1 MSTNPM
7 LANPS
12 ATDKQVLKK
21 YLELPQ
27 PDGKT
32 LATYIWIDGSGE
44 NLRSKTMTI
53 DFEPKEAAQL
63 PWWNFDGS
71 STGQAEGSNSDVYL
85 KPVAVF
91 NDPFL
96 QGKNKLVMCETYKYD
111 KTPAE
116 TNKRMKCNEAMLKA
130 AETKPWFGIEQEYSL
145 LDRDGW
151 PFGWPKPHGYPQP
164 QGPYYCSVG
173 ADRSY
178 GRDIV
183 DAHYKACLYAGV
195 KICGINGEVMPS
207 QWEFQVGPCEG
218 IDAGDHLWM
227 GRYILHRV
235 AEEFGIIVTFDPK
248 PITGNWNG
256 AGAHT
261 NFSTKDM
268 REEGGIKYIEDA
280 IEKLSKRHKRHIQV
294 YDPRGGLDNRRRLT
308 GNHETSSIEEFSA
321 GIANRGCSI
330 RIPRSVGEE
339 KRGYLEDRRPASNC
353 DPYSVTEMLVRT
365 TVLNETD

>member
-1 MSTNPM
+1 MSNPA
-7 LANPS
+7 LSNPS
-12 ATDKQVLKK
+12 ATDKEVLRK
-21 YLELPQ
+21 YLDLPQ
-27 PDGKT
+27 PDDRV
-32 LATYIWIDGSGE
+32 LVTYIWIDGTGE
-44 NLRSKTMTI
+44 NLRSKTMTV
-53 DFEPKEAAQL
+53 DFIPKEVGQL

-85 KPVAVF
+85 KPVAIF

-96 QGKNKLVMCETYKYD
+96 RGNNKLVLAETYKYD
-111 KTPAE
+111 KTPHE
-116 TNKRMKCNEAMLKA
+116 TNKRHSCNKAMEAGKA
-130 AETKPWFGIEQEYSL
+130 AQPWFGIEQEYSL

-151 PFGWPKPHGYPQP
+151 PFGWPKPHGYPAP

-178 GRDIV
+178 GRDV
-183 DAHYKACLYAGV
+183 VEAHYKACLYAGV
-195 KICGINGEVMPS
+195 KICGINGEVMAS
-207 QWEFQVGPCEG
+207 QWEFQVGPLEG
-218 IDAGDHLWM
+218 ISCGDHLWM

-235 AEEFGIIVTFDPK
+235 AEEFGIVVTFDPK

-261 NFSTKDM
+261 NYSTLQM
-268 REEGGIKYIEDA
+268 RQDGGIKYIEDA
-280 IEKLSKRHKRHIQV
+280 IEKLGKRHQTHIKV
-294 YDPRGGLDNRRRLT
+294 YDPRGGKDNQRRLT
-308 GNHETSSIEEFSA
+308 GHHETSSINEFSA
-321 GIANRGCSI
+321 GVANRGCSI

-339 KRGYLEDRRPASNC
+339 KKGYLEDRRPASNC